1 MLEYLLVLRGAMAA
15 QTAVNR
21 KVAGSNPA
29 AGAKGYLS
37 IYHHGGDW
45 IRHGVLFIE

>member
-1 MLEYLLVLRGAMAA
+1 MVE

-29 AGAKGYLS
+29 TGAICITYEVIRRKDSYCS
-37 IYHHGGDW
+37 ILIPKD
-45 IRHGVLFIE
+45 IKI